1 MLTAVCLTPMDS
13 LVGEGSEAAP
23 DGIPVDILRVI
34 VVAVGNRSTWGG
46 RLGMRRRD
54 MLMESGILEVQ
65 QRRQDVAF

>member
-1 MLTAVCLTPMDS
+1 MLTAVCLTPMDA
-13 LVGEGSEAAP
+13 LVGEGSVAAP

-34 VVAVGNRSTWGG
+34 VVAVGNRSTWSGG
-46 RLGMRRRD
+46 LGMRRRH